1 MKQLVYTILLLITLR
16 FTFGER
22 KICLTIKTSESA
34 RSIIQGTE
42 INMSKQL
49 LHAVN
54 LALIIE
60 PFGALNGK
68 LVSFE
73 RSAEVKR
80 TEKKCEECKND
91 A

>member
-1 MKQLVYTILLLITLR
+1 MLEVLSREL
-16 FTFGER
+16 
-22 KICLTIKTSESA
+22 
-34 RSIIQGTE
+34 RSICPE
-42 INMSKQL
+42 QL